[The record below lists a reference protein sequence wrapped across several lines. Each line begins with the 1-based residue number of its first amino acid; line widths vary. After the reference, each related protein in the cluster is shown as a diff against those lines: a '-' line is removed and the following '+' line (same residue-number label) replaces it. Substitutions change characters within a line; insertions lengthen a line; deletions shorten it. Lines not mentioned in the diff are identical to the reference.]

1 MGTVWKV
8 VKSFHET
15 HSFDVGRYAVLI
27 LNQPISV
34 PSNILVSLWNEGT
47 FEISNYCVLE

>member
-47 FEISNYCVLE
+47 FDISNYRALE